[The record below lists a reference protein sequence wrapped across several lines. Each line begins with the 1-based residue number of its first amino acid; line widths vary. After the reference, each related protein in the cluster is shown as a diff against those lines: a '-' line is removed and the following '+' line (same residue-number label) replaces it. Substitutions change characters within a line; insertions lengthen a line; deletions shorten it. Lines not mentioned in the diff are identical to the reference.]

1 MQLAA
6 NSNTFFLILGS
17 RPLLDAEFNSASN
30 GDSFKGFI
38 YQKRQ
43 FHGTNWDFDRILVV
57 YLANTRF
64 WTSVGFLI
72 DCTERR
78 RSH

>member
-6 NSNTFFLILGS
+6 NSNIFFLILVS
-17 RPLLDAEFNSASN
+17 QPLLDAEFNSASN
-30 GDSFKGFI
+30 DDSCNGVI

-43 FHGTNWDFDRILVV
+43 FDRTNWDFDPILVV

-72 DCTERR
+72 GCTGCRF
-78 RSH
+78 

>member
-30 GDSFKGFI
+30 GDSFKGVI

-43 FHGTNWDFDRILVV
+43 FDRTNWDFDRILVV
-57 YLANTRF
+57 YLADIRF

-72 DCTERR
+72 GCTRCR
-78 RSH
+78 F

>member
-30 GDSFKGFI
+30 GDSFKGVI

-43 FHGTNWDFDRILVV
+43 FDRTNWDFDRILVV
-57 YLANTRF
+57 YLADIRF

-72 DCTERR
+72 GCNRCIF
-78 RSH
+78 